1 MTESKTISSP
11 SVWYFIAITAAYSGL
26 QYFTTSPALRMMITL
41 GYFLAIIIVQFFLN
55 LNVAH
60 QLCGGSQYG
69 TAALVTF
76 IPWFLIFGLL
86 KMMLTVFPGWL
97 SPFSNTLGY
106 MVASL
111 AGVRG
116 TLDSILKP
124 KITGSPNA
132 KASANA
138 LEHIYNDPSLLIN
151 EITPRN
157 FDNFWETMKS
167 GGLFKS
173 EADSHKSALR
183 KLVRLK
189 DIVSEFVWFVMAGSL
204 VASISFNFMLNKT
217 CSLNAEEIKNNVK
230 KADTKRADE
239 AKEDKQPPRVYSS
252 YE

>member
-1 MTESKTISSP
+1 MTDTKTISSP
-11 SVWYFIAITAAYSGL
+11 SVWYFIAITAAYSAL
-26 QYFTTSPALRMMITL
+26 QYFATSPSLRMMITI
-41 GYFLAIIIVQFFLN
+41 GYFLSIVLVQFFLN

-76 IPWFLIFGLL
+76 IPWFMIFGLL
-86 KMMLTVFPGWL
+86 KMLLTVFTGWL

-106 MVASL
+106 LVASL

-124 KITGSPNA
+124 KISSSAGT

-173 EADSHKSALR
+173 DADVHKMALR

-189 DIVSEFVWFVMAGSL
+189 DIVSEFIWFVLAGSL
-204 VASISFNFMLNKT
+204 VASISFNYMVNKT
-217 CSLNAEEIKNNVK
+217 CTLSADEIKKNVE
-230 KADTKRADE
+230 KADTKKAKE
-239 AKEDKQPPRVYSS
+239 AKEDKKPPRVYST